1 MSTVLNDKSPM
12 PYGKYSGTSMAN
24 VPASYLLWLYENK
37 KCSDNVARYVFEN
50 MDVLK
55 SEIQK
60 NEKR

>member
-1 MSTVLNDKSPM
+1 M
-12 PYGKYSGTSMAN
+12 PYGKYLGTSMAN
-24 VPASYLLWLYENK
+24 IPASYLIWLYENK

-55 SEIQK
+55 SKIQK